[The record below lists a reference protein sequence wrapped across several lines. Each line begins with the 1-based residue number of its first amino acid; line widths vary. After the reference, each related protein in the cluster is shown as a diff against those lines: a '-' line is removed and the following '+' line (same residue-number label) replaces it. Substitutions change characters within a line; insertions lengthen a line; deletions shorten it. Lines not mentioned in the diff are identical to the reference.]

1 MLCPGNSRD
10 DRSVPG
16 TVIGHAVALKS
27 LLLAG
32 AELPHA
38 GAPHGVR
45 DDAASNAP
53 VRAAIPSDEQAL
65 IARCRAGDR
74 AALRSLYEQY
84 HRRVYSLTQRIAGP
98 QDAEELTQEVF
109 LKAFRG
115 LANFRGDAQLGT
127 WIYRLAVNAAL
138 SHVTRSRSKYHLPE
152 EVLGEMPAPA
162 APDGDPRMRQR
173 LEAALAKL
181 PPGYRAVLVL
191 HDVEGLE
198 HEEVASVLGCSVG
211 TSKSQL
217 HKARAR
223 MRELLGPALA
233 AERARR
239 PGGSGDSG
247 GSGSSGEES

>member
-1 MLCPGNSRD
+1 
-10 DRSVPG
+10 
-16 TVIGHAVALKS
+16 VALKS
-27 LLLAG
+27 LLLAA
-32 AELPHA
+32 AELPHTD
-38 GAPHGVR
+38 APR
-45 DDAASNAP
+45 DEAP
-53 VRAAIPSDEQAL
+53 KTVPARATPSDDEQAL

-74 AALRSLYEQY
+74 VALRTLYEQY
-84 HRRVYSLTQRIAGP
+84 HRRVYSLTLRIAGP

-138 SHVTRSRSKYHLPE
+138 SHVTRSRSKYHVPD

-173 LEAALAKL
+173 LEAALGKL

-191 HDVEGLE
+191 HDIEGLE
-198 HEEVASVLGCSVG
+198 HEEVAEVLGCSVG

-223 MRELLGPALA
+223 MRELLGPELA
-233 AERARR
+233 AERASRSR
-239 PGGSGDSG
+239 TPGTT
-247 GSGSSGEES
+247 GEKP